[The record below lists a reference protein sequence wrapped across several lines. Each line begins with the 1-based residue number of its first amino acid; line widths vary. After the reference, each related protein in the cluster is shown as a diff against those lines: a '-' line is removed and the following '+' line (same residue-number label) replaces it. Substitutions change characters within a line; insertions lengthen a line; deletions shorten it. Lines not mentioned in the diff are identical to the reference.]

1 MQSHHPSEDWHFHLL
16 SMARTYCCI
25 AADAALQVFQTTWV
39 ARRFVTFCSKYF
51 ASFSAAPF
59 LVWFLLRSFLHQSL
73 HLTYKCS
80 LRLVLS
86 TRRTVL
92 RCRSLSALS
101 WSSEALQLCIY
112 FPFKRGL
119 PPEVFLSSLASEA
132 GSGRRSTNAQSQATR
147 RLSWCSRCRAYVQ
160 STCCCKAKD
169 SFQSYLNGIL
179 GNSSF

>member
-1 MQSHHPSEDWHFHLL
+1 
-16 SMARTYCCI
+16 MARTYCCI
-25 AADAALQVFQTTWV
+25 AADAALKFFQTTWV

-51 ASFSAAPF
+51 ASFFAVPF
-59 LVWFLLRSFLHQSL
+59 LVWFSLRSFLHQSP
-73 HLTYKCS
+73 HSKYKCS
-80 LRLVLS
+80 LQLVLS

-92 RCRSLSALS
+92 SFRSLSALS

-119 PPEVFLSSLASEA
+119 PPEAFLSSLACEA
-132 GSGRRSTNAQSQATR
+132 ESNRKSTNARSQVTR
-147 RLSWCSRCRAYVQ
+147 RLSWCSRCRACVQ

-169 SFQSYLNGIL
+169 SFQSCLNDIL